1 MAAMVRICPMRD
13 IVEVAKNG
21 TCNLHVAVEKWPN
34 LIKGEISKNLGL
46 FSQRPEDEH
55 SEI

>member
-1 MAAMVRICPMRD
+1 MAAMVRTCPMRD
-13 IVEVAKNG
+13 VVEVAKNG